1 MRRFLPWLLVLC
13 AACTPLAPT
22 DATGPAPAAAT
33 VVAPDDATRGVVERV
48 VDGDTLIADVAGE
61 RERIRLLRIDAPEAA
76 RDGDPAEC
84 LAEAATAAL
93 ANLLPPGTTVTL
105 ATDVERRDRF
115 GRLLAHLWVG
125 DVWVNGALLDAG
137 LVQVLTIP
145 PNVAYDDEVRAAQA
159 AAREAEAGL
168 WDPAAC

>member
-1 MRRFLPWLLVLC
+1 MRRLLPLVLLLVV
-13 AACTPLAPT
+13 ACTPLQPT
-22 DATGPAPAAAT
+22 SDGGGVAAAT
-33 VVAPDDATRGVVERV
+33 VPTPDDATPGVVERV
-48 VDGDTLIADVAGE
+48 VDGDTLIAEVAGE
-61 RERIRLLRIDAPEAA
+61 RERVRLLRIDAPEAA

-84 LAEAATAAL
+84 LADAATAAL
-93 ANLLPPGTTVTL
+93 ADLTPPGTTVAL

-115 GRLLAHLWVG
+115 GRLLAHVWVD

-159 AAREAEAGL
+159 AARDAGAGL
-168 WDPAAC
+168 WDPTAC

>member
-1 MRRFLPWLLVLC
+1 MRRLLPWLLLVC
-13 AACTPLAPT
+13 VACTPLTTAPATTT
-22 DATGPAPAAAT
+22 DAAGVPAPA
-33 VVAPDDATRGVVERV
+33 DAVPAVVERV
-48 VDGDTLIADVAGE
+48 VDGDTLVAEVDGE
-61 RERIRLLRIDAPEAA
+61 RERVRLLRIDAPEAA

-84 LAEAATAAL
+84 LADAATAAL
-93 ANLLPPGTTVTL
+93 EDLVPPGSTVEL

-115 GRLLAHLWVG
+115 GRLLAHVWVDG
-125 DVWVNGALLDAG
+125 TWVNGALLEAG

-159 AAREAEAGL
+159 DAREAAAGL